1 MNIRLHLYKYIQKL
15 INKFRKQK
23 MQQNI
28 YNELQTVFKL
38 YDSFVIAIKGNWGT
52 GKTFFW
58 NKFKEENLKEKPY
71 AYVSLFGKDSISD
84 IKKDVIIQI
93 SVKDKHLSTVS
104 EKIKDIKT
112 TLGFKED
119 DSNFGLSGS
128 LLSAA
133 MSLFQK
139 KEFKDVV
146 ICIDDFERKSSKLD
160 IKDILGYLSQLKEQF
175 GCQIVLILNEDKIS
189 NDDGTYKDY
198 KEKIVDFEYTY
209 NPSVEEAYKIIEIEL
224 LDFKIEFKEYC
235 SKVNLN
241 NIRIMKKIVRVLNR
255 VNENIDFKQ
264 FTPLTKKTF
273 LDKLF
278 SILVINYKYSSN
290 IRELSKYALSRR
302 FDNEQNKEQI
312 DTKKEEILS
321 YVVYE
326 NILYHTDNIDTLI
339 LEFCNKSIL
348 NYQELNNQLL
358 ILNSKNEEINI
369 ENKFHE
375 LQHEMLYDLKI
386 DKDAY
391 VEKVFSFLEKNHSI
405 IFRKTAFSNFM
416 FYLNEL
422 KAIDSVNIQKYDQ
435 LLKDCAEKFIE
446 EILSIDD
453 NSYLEINDIYGK
465 HIFDSFR
472 DEKIPNIDSF
482 IDDKLKDRKQ
492 NYGFDKLLLALSN
505 IKKNRGYGDFE
516 EEILNSISVP
526 IYVEALQQTEI
537 LEKLYYLLRT
547 YKNSTN
553 IKDGINN
560 IKEAIKII
568 EDKGD
573 DVIKYQISRLKFITG
588 IKIEESE
595 ENK

>member
-1 MNIRLHLYKYIQKL
+1 ME
-15 INKFRKQK
+15 
-23 MQQNI
+23 QNI
-28 YNELQTVFKL
+28 YTELQTVFKL
-38 YDSFVIAIKGNWGT
+38 YDSFVIAIKGNWGV

-112 TLGFKED
+112 TFGFKED

-128 LLSAA
+128 VISAA

-189 NDDGTYKDY
+189 NDDGTYRDY

-209 NPSVEEAYKIIEIEL
+209 NPSVEEAYKIIENEL
-224 LDFKIEFKEYC
+224 LNFKIEFKEYC
-235 SKVNLN
+235 TKVNLN
-241 NIRIMKKIVRVLNR
+241 NIRIMKKIVRLLNR
-255 VNENIDFKQ
+255 LDENIDFKQ
-264 FTPLTKKTF
+264 FTQLTNKTF

-278 SILVINYKYSSN
+278 SILAINYKYSSN
-290 IRELSKYALSRR
+290 IRELSRYAQSRR
-302 FDNEQNKEQI
+302 FDDEQSKEQI

-391 VEKVFSFLEKNHSI
+391 VEKVFSFLEKNYSI

-435 LLKDCAEKFIE
+435 LLKDCAEKFIV
-446 EILSIDD
+446 EILSIED

-492 NYGFDKLLLALSN
+492 HYGFDKLLLALSN
-505 IKKNRGYGDFE
+505 IKKNRDYGDFE
-516 EEILNSISVP
+516 EEILNSISIP
-526 IYVEALQQTEI
+526 MYVEALQQVEI
-537 LEKLYYLLRT
+537 LEKMYYLLRT
-547 YKNSTN
+547 YKDSVN

-573 DVIKYQISRLKFITG
+573 ETTKYQINRLKFITG
-588 IKIEESE
+588 IKNNES
-595 ENK
+595 

>member
-1 MNIRLHLYKYIQKL
+1 ME
-15 INKFRKQK
+15 
-23 MQQNI
+23 QNI
-28 YNELQTVFKL
+28 YTELQTVFKL
-38 YDSFVIAIKGNWGT
+38 YDSFVIAIKGNWGV

-112 TLGFKED
+112 TFGFKED

-128 LLSAA
+128 VINAA

-209 NPSVEEAYKIIEIEL
+209 NPSVEEAYKIIENEL
-224 LDFKIEFKEYC
+224 LNFKIEFKEYC
-235 SKVNLN
+235 NKVNLN

-255 VNENIDFKQ
+255 LNENIDFEQ
-264 FTPLTKKTF
+264 FTQLTKKTF

-492 NYGFDKLLLALSN
+492 HYGFDKLLLALSN
-505 IKKNRGYGDFE
+505 IKKNRGYSDFE

-526 IYVEALQQTEI
+526 MYVEALQQVEI
-537 LEKLYYLLRT
+537 LEKMYYLLRT
-547 YKNSTN
+547 YKDSVN

-573 DVIKYQISRLKFITG
+573 ETTKYQINRLKFITG
-588 IKIEESE
+588 IKNNES
-595 ENK
+595 

>member
-1 MNIRLHLYKYIQKL
+1 
-15 INKFRKQK
+15 

-255 VNENIDFKQ
+255 VSENIDFKQ

-302 FDNEQNKEQI
+302 FDDEQNKEQI

-435 LLKDCAEKFIE
+435 LLKDCVEKFIE

-505 IKKNRGYGDFE
+505 IKKNRGYGNFE

-526 IYVEALQQTEI
+526 MYVEALQQTEI

>member
-1 MNIRLHLYKYIQKL
+1 
-15 INKFRKQK
+15 

-255 VNENIDFKQ
+255 VSENIDFKQ

-302 FDNEQNKEQI
+302 FDDEQNKEQI

-505 IKKNRGYGDFE
+505 IKKNRGYGNFE

-526 IYVEALQQTEI
+526 MYVEALQQTEI

-560 IKEAIKII
+560 IKEAIKNI

>member
-1 MNIRLHLYKYIQKL
+1 ME
-15 INKFRKQK
+15 
-23 MQQNI
+23 QNI
-28 YNELQTVFKL
+28 YTELQTVFKL
-38 YDSFVIAIKGNWGT
+38 YDSFVIAIKGNWGV

-112 TLGFKED
+112 TFGFKED

-128 LLSAA
+128 VISAA

-189 NDDGTYKDY
+189 NDDGTYRDY

-209 NPSVEEAYKIIEIEL
+209 NPSVEEAYKIIENEL
-224 LDFKIEFKEYC
+224 LNFKIEFKEYC
-235 SKVNLN
+235 NKVNLN

-255 VNENIDFKQ
+255 LNENIDFMQ
-264 FTPLTKKTF
+264 FTPLTNKTF

-278 SILVINYKYSSN
+278 SILAINYKYSLN
-290 IRELSKYALSRR
+290 IRELSKYAQSRR
-302 FDNEQNKEQI
+302 FDDEQSKEQI
-312 DTKKEEILS
+312 DIKKEEILS

-391 VEKVFSFLEKNHSI
+391 VEKVFSFLEKNYSI

-435 LLKDCAEKFIE
+435 LLKDCAEKFIV

-492 NYGFDKLLLALSN
+492 HYGFDKLSLALSN
-505 IKKNRGYGDFE
+505 IKKNRGYSDFE

-526 IYVEALQQTEI
+526 MYVEALQQVEI
-537 LEKLYYLLRT
+537 LEKMYYLLRT
-547 YKNSTN
+547 YKDSVN

-573 DVIKYQISRLKFITG
+573 ETTKYQINRLKFITG
-588 IKIEESE
+588 IKNNES
-595 ENK
+595 

>member
-1 MNIRLHLYKYIQKL
+1 
-15 INKFRKQK
+15 

-312 DTKKEEILS
+312 DIKKEEILS

-391 VEKVFSFLEKNHSI
+391 VEKVFSFLEKNYSI

>member
-1 MNIRLHLYKYIQKL
+1 ME
-15 INKFRKQK
+15 
-23 MQQNI
+23 QNI
-28 YNELQTVFKL
+28 YTELQTVFKL
-38 YDSFVIAIKGNWGT
+38 YDSFLIAIKGNWGT

-58 NKFKEENLKEKPY
+58 NKFQEENLKAKPY
-71 AYVSLFGKDSISD
+71 AYVSLFGKDSIAD

-104 EKIKDIKT
+104 EKIKEIKT
-112 TLGFKED
+112 TLGFKDD

-128 LLSAA
+128 LLSAT

-189 NDDGTYKDY
+189 NDDGTYRDY

-209 NPSVEEAYKIIEIEL
+209 NPSVEEAYKIIRDEL
-224 LDFKIEFKEYC
+224 LNFKIEFKEYC
-235 SKVNLN
+235 TKVNLN

-255 VNENIDFKQ
+255 LDENIDFKQ
-264 FTPLTKKTF
+264 FTPLTNKTF

-278 SILVINYKYSSN
+278 SILAINYKYSSN
-290 IRELSKYALSRR
+290 IRELSKYAQSRR
-302 FDNEQNKEQI
+302 FDDEQNKEQI

-321 YVVYE
+321 YVVCE
-326 NILYHTDNIDTLI
+326 NILYHTDDIDTLI
-339 LEFCNKSIL
+339 LEFCNKSIF

-358 ILNSKNEEINI
+358 VLNSKKEEINI
-369 ENKFHE
+369 ENEFHE
-375 LQHEMLYDLKI
+375 LQDEMLYNFKI

-391 VEKVFSFLEKNHSI
+391 VEKVFSFLEKNYSI

-422 KAIDSVNIQKYDQ
+422 KAIDSVNIPKYDQ
-435 LLKDCAEKFIE
+435 LLKDCAEKFIV

-465 HIFDSFR
+465 HIFDSFK

-482 IDDKLKDRKQ
+482 IDDKLKNRKQ

-516 EEILNSISVP
+516 EEILNSISIP
-526 IYVEALQQTEI
+526 MYVEALHQTEI

-547 YKNSTN
+547 YKDSAN
-553 IKDGINN
+553 IRDGINN

-573 DVIKYQISRLKFITG
+573 ETTKYQIGRLKFITG
-588 IKIEESE
+588 IKTDEAKNYE
-595 ENK
+595 

>member
-1 MNIRLHLYKYIQKL
+1 
-15 INKFRKQK
+15 

>member
-1 MNIRLHLYKYIQKL
+1 
-15 INKFRKQK
+15 

-28 YNELQTVFKL
+28 YTELQTVFKL
-38 YDSFVIAIKGNWGT
+38 YDSFVIAIKGNWGV

-112 TLGFKED
+112 TFGFKKD
-119 DSNFGLSGS
+119 NSNFGLSGS
-128 LLSAA
+128 VISAA

-175 GCQIVLILNEDKIS
+175 DCQIVLILNEDKIS
-189 NDDGTYKDY
+189 NDDGTYRDY

-209 NPSVEEAYKIIEIEL
+209 NPSVDEAYKIIENEL
-224 LDFKIEFKEYC
+224 LNFKIEFKEYC

-255 VNENIDFKQ
+255 LDENIDFKQ
-264 FTPLTKKTF
+264 FTQLTNKTF

-290 IRELSKYALSRR
+290 IRELSKYAQSRR
-302 FDNEQNKEQI
+302 FDDEQSKEQI
-312 DTKKEEILS
+312 DIKKEEILS

-391 VEKVFSFLEKNHSI
+391 VEKVFSFLEKNYSI

>member
-1 MNIRLHLYKYIQKL
+1 
-15 INKFRKQK
+15 

-255 VNENIDFKQ
+255 VSENIDFKQ

-302 FDNEQNKEQI
+302 FDDEQNKEQI

-435 LLKDCAEKFIE
+435 LLKDCVEKFIE

-560 IKEAIKII
+560 IKEAIKNI

>member
-1 MNIRLHLYKYIQKL
+1 ME
-15 INKFRKQK
+15 
-23 MQQNI
+23 QNI
-28 YNELQTVFKL
+28 YTELQTVFKL
-38 YDSFVIAIKGNWGT
+38 YDSFVIAIKGNWGV

-71 AYVSLFGKDSISD
+71 AYVSLFGKDIISD

-112 TLGFKED
+112 TFGFKED

-128 LLSAA
+128 VINAA

-209 NPSVEEAYKIIEIEL
+209 NPSVEEAYKIIENEL
-224 LDFKIEFKEYC
+224 LNFKIEFKEYC
-235 SKVNLN
+235 NKVNLN

-255 VNENIDFKQ
+255 LNENIDFEQ
-264 FTPLTKKTF
+264 FTQLTNKTI

-278 SILVINYKYSSN
+278 SILAINYKYSSN
-290 IRELSKYALSRR
+290 IRELSKYAQSRR
-302 FDNEQNKEQI
+302 FDDEQSKEQI
-312 DTKKEEILS
+312 DIKKEEILS

-391 VEKVFSFLEKNHSI
+391 VEKVFSFLEKNYSI

-435 LLKDCAEKFIE
+435 LLKDCAEKFIV

-492 NYGFDKLLLALSN
+492 HYGFDKLLLALSN
-505 IKKNRGYGDFE
+505 IKKNRGYSDFE

-526 IYVEALQQTEI
+526 MYVEALQQVEI
-537 LEKLYYLLRT
+537 LEKMYYLLRT
-547 YKNSTN
+547 YKDSVN

-573 DVIKYQISRLKFITG
+573 ETTKYQINRLKFITG
-588 IKIEESE
+588 IKNNES
-595 ENK
+595 

>member
-1 MNIRLHLYKYIQKL
+1 
-15 INKFRKQK
+15 

-112 TLGFKED
+112 TFGFKKD
-119 DSNFGLSGS
+119 DTNFGLSGS
-128 LLSAA
+128 VISAA

-255 VNENIDFKQ
+255 LDENIDFKQ
-264 FTPLTKKTF
+264 FTPLTNKTF

-278 SILVINYKYSSN
+278 SILAINYKYSSN
-290 IRELSKYALSRR
+290 IRELSKYAQSRR
-302 FDNEQNKEQI
+302 FDDEQSKEQI
-312 DTKKEEILS
+312 DIKKEEILS

-391 VEKVFSFLEKNHSI
+391 VEKVFSFLEKNYSI

>member
-1 MNIRLHLYKYIQKL
+1 
-15 INKFRKQK
+15 

-28 YNELQTVFKL
+28 YTELQTVFEL

-93 SVKDKHLSTVS
+93 SIKDKHLSSVS

-112 TLGFKED
+112 TFGFD

-128 LLSAA
+128 VLSAA

-189 NDDGTYKDY
+189 NDDGTYRDY

-209 NPSVEEAYKIIEIEL
+209 NPSVEEAYKIIENEL
-224 LDFKIEFKEYC
+224 LNFKIEFKDYC
-235 SKVNLN
+235 TKVNLN

-255 VNENIDFKQ
+255 LNENIDFKQ
-264 FTPLTKKTF
+264 FTPLTNKIF

-278 SILVINYKYSSN
+278 SILAIHYKYSSN
-290 IRELSKYALSRR
+290 MKELSKYVKSRR
-302 FDNEQNKEQI
+302 FEDEQNKEQI

-326 NILYHTDNIDTLI
+326 NILYHIDNIDTLI
-339 LEFCNKSIL
+339 LEFCNKSIFK
-348 NYQELNNQLL
+348 YGELISELQLL
-358 ILNSKNEEINI
+358 DSKNEEIKI
-369 ENKFHE
+369 ENEFHNF
-375 LQHEMLYDLKI
+375 QNEMLYNLQI
-386 DKDAY
+386 DKDKY
-391 VEKVFSFLEKNHSI
+391 INKLYEFLEKNYSI
-405 IFRKTAFSNFM
+405 IFRKTAFRNFM
-416 FYLNEL
+416 FYINEL
-422 KAIDSVNIQKYDQ
+422 KTIDSANTPKYDE
-435 LLKDCAEKFIE
+435 LLKDCVEKFIE
-446 EILSIDD
+446 EIFLIND
-453 NSYLEINDIYGK
+453 NSYLEIDDIYGK

-472 DEKIPNIDSF
+472 DENIPNIDSF
-482 IDDKLKDRKQ
+482 IEDKLKDRKQ
-492 NYGFDKLLLALSN
+492 NYGFEKLLLALNN
-505 IKKNRGYGDFE
+505 IKRNRGYGDFE

-526 IYVEALQQTEI
+526 MYVEALKQAEI

-547 YKNSTN
+547 YEDSIN

-568 EDKGD
+568 ENNGN
-573 DVIKYQISRLKFITG
+573 DVTRYQINRLKYITS
-588 IKIEESE
+588 IKID
-595 ENK
+595 

>member
-1 MNIRLHLYKYIQKL
+1 ME
-15 INKFRKQK
+15 
-23 MQQNI
+23 QNI
-28 YNELQTVFKL
+28 YTELQTVFKL
-38 YDSFVIAIKGNWGT
+38 YDSFVIAIKGNWGV

-290 IRELSKYALSRR
+290 IRELSKYAQSRR
-302 FDNEQNKEQI
+302 FDDEQSKEQI

-568 EDKGD
+568 ADKGD

>member
-1 MNIRLHLYKYIQKL
+1 ME
-15 INKFRKQK
+15 
-23 MQQNI
+23 QNI
-28 YNELQTVFKL
+28 YTELQTVFKL
-38 YDSFVIAIKGNWGT
+38 YDSFVIAIKGNWGV

-112 TLGFKED
+112 TFGFKED

-128 LLSAA
+128 VISAA

-189 NDDGTYKDY
+189 NDDGTYRDY

-209 NPSVEEAYKIIEIEL
+209 NPSVEEAYKIIENEL
-224 LDFKIEFKEYC
+224 LNFKIEFKEYC
-235 SKVNLN
+235 NKVNLN

-255 VNENIDFKQ
+255 LNENIDFEQ
-264 FTPLTKKTF
+264 FTQLTNKTF

-278 SILVINYKYSSN
+278 SILAINYKYSLN
-290 IRELSKYALSRR
+290 IRELSKYAQSRR
-302 FDNEQNKEQI
+302 FDDEQSKEQI
-312 DTKKEEILS
+312 DIKKEEILS

-391 VEKVFSFLEKNHSI
+391 VEKVFSFLEKNYSI

-435 LLKDCAEKFIE
+435 LLKDCAEKFIV

-492 NYGFDKLLLALSN
+492 HYGFDKLSLALSN
-505 IKKNRGYGDFE
+505 IKKNRGYSDFE

-526 IYVEALQQTEI
+526 MYVEALQQVEI
-537 LEKLYYLLRT
+537 LEKMYYLLRT
-547 YKNSTN
+547 YKDSVN

-573 DVIKYQISRLKFITG
+573 ETTKYQINRLKFITG
-588 IKIEESE
+588 IKNNES
-595 ENK
+595 

>member
-1 MNIRLHLYKYIQKL
+1 ME
-15 INKFRKQK
+15 
-23 MQQNI
+23 QNI
-28 YNELQTVFKL
+28 YTELQTVFKL
-38 YDSFVIAIKGNWGT
+38 YDSFVIAIKGNWGV

-112 TLGFKED
+112 TFGFKED

-128 LLSAA
+128 VISAA

-189 NDDGTYKDY
+189 NDDGTYRDY

-209 NPSVEEAYKIIEIEL
+209 NPSVEEAYKIIENEL
-224 LDFKIEFKEYC
+224 LNFKIEFKEYC
-235 SKVNLN
+235 NKVNLN

-255 VNENIDFKQ
+255 LNENIDFEQ
-264 FTPLTKKTF
+264 FTQLTNKTF

-278 SILVINYKYSSN
+278 SILAINYKYSSN
-290 IRELSKYALSRR
+290 IRELSKYAQSRR
-302 FDNEQNKEQI
+302 FDDEQSKEQI
-312 DTKKEEILS
+312 DIKKEEILS

-391 VEKVFSFLEKNHSI
+391 VEKVFSFLEKNYSI

-435 LLKDCAEKFIE
+435 LLKDCAEKFIV

-492 NYGFDKLLLALSN
+492 HYGFDKLLLALSN
-505 IKKNRGYGDFE
+505 IKKNRGYSDFE

-526 IYVEALQQTEI
+526 MYVEALQQVEI
-537 LEKLYYLLRT
+537 LEKMYYLLRT
-547 YKNSTN
+547 YKDSVN

-573 DVIKYQISRLKFITG
+573 ETTKYQINRLKFITG
-588 IKIEESE
+588 IKNNES
-595 ENK
+595 

>member
-1 MNIRLHLYKYIQKL
+1 ME
-15 INKFRKQK
+15 
-23 MQQNI
+23 QNI
-28 YNELQTVFKL
+28 YTELQTVFKL
-38 YDSFVIAIKGNWGT
+38 YDSFVIAIKGNWGV

-112 TLGFKED
+112 TFGFKED

-128 LLSAA
+128 VISAA

-189 NDDGTYKDY
+189 NDDGTYRDY

-209 NPSVEEAYKIIEIEL
+209 NPSVEEAYKIIENEL
-224 LDFKIEFKEYC
+224 LNFKIEFKEYC
-235 SKVNLN
+235 NKVNLN

-255 VNENIDFKQ
+255 LNENIDFEQ
-264 FTPLTKKTF
+264 FTQLTNKTI

-278 SILVINYKYSSN
+278 SILAINYKYSSN
-290 IRELSKYALSRR
+290 IRELSKYAQSRR
-302 FDNEQNKEQI
+302 FDDEQSKEQI
-312 DTKKEEILS
+312 DIKKEEILS

-391 VEKVFSFLEKNHSI
+391 VEKVFSFLEKNYSI

-422 KAIDSVNIQKYDQ
+422 KAIDSVNIQKYNQ
-435 LLKDCAEKFIE
+435 LLKDCAEKFIV
-446 EILSIDD
+446 EILSLDD
-453 NSYLEINDIYGK
+453 NTYLEINDIHGK

-482 IDDKLKDRKQ
+482 IDDKLKDRKE

-526 IYVEALQQTEI
+526 MYVEALQQVEI
-537 LEKLYYLLRT
+537 LEKMYYLLRT
-547 YKNSTN
+547 YKDSVN

-560 IKEAIKII
+560 IEEAIKII

-573 DVIKYQISRLKFITG
+573 ETTKYQINRLKFITG
-588 IKIEESE
+588 IKNNES
-595 ENK
+595 

>member
-1 MNIRLHLYKYIQKL
+1 
-15 INKFRKQK
+15 

-112 TLGFKED
+112 TFGFKKD
-119 DSNFGLSGS
+119 DTNFGLSGS
-128 LLSAA
+128 VISAA

-175 GCQIVLILNEDKIS
+175 DCQIVLILNEDKIS
-189 NDDGTYKDY
+189 NDDGTYRDY

-209 NPSVEEAYKIIEIEL
+209 NPSVDEAYKIIENEL
-224 LDFKIEFKEYC
+224 LNFKIEFKEYC

-241 NIRIMKKIVRVLNR
+241 NIRIMKKIVRVLKR
-255 VNENIDFKQ
+255 LDENIDFKQ
-264 FTPLTKKTF
+264 FTQLTNKTF

-278 SILVINYKYSSN
+278 SILAINYKYSSN
-290 IRELSKYALSRR
+290 IRELSKYAQSRR
-302 FDNEQNKEQI
+302 FDDEQSKEQI
-312 DTKKEEILS
+312 DIKKEEILS

-391 VEKVFSFLEKNHSI
+391 VEKVFSFLEKNYSI

-492 NYGFDKLLLALSN
+492 NYGFDKLLLGLSN

>member
-1 MNIRLHLYKYIQKL
+1 
-15 INKFRKQK
+15 
-23 MQQNI
+23 
-28 YNELQTVFKL
+28 
-38 YDSFVIAIKGNWGT
+38 
-52 GKTFFW
+52 
-58 NKFKEENLKEKPY
+58 
-71 AYVSLFGKDSISD
+71 
-84 IKKDVIIQI
+84 
-93 SVKDKHLSTVS
+93 
-104 EKIKDIKT
+104 
-112 TLGFKED
+112 
-119 DSNFGLSGS
+119 
-128 LLSAA
+128 

>member
-1 MNIRLHLYKYIQKL
+1 
-15 INKFRKQK
+15 

-255 VNENIDFKQ
+255 VSENIDFKQ

-302 FDNEQNKEQI
+302 FDDEQNKEQI

-435 LLKDCAEKFIE
+435 LLKDCVEKFIE

-505 IKKNRGYGDFE
+505 IKKNRGYGNFE

-526 IYVEALQQTEI
+526 MYVEALQQTEI

-560 IKEAIKII
+560 IKEAIKNI

>member
-1 MNIRLHLYKYIQKL
+1 
-15 INKFRKQK
+15 

-28 YNELQTVFKL
+28 YTELQTVFKL
-38 YDSFVIAIKGNWGT
+38 YDSFVIAIKGNWGV

-112 TLGFKED
+112 TFGFKKD

-128 LLSAA
+128 VISAA

-175 GCQIVLILNEDKIS
+175 DCQIVLILNEDKIS
-189 NDDGTYKDY
+189 NDDGTYRDY

-209 NPSVEEAYKIIEIEL
+209 NPSVDEAYKIIENEL
-224 LDFKIEFKEYC
+224 LNFKIEFKEYC

-255 VNENIDFKQ
+255 LDENIDFKQ
-264 FTPLTKKTF
+264 FTQLTNKTF

-290 IRELSKYALSRR
+290 IRELSKYAQSRR
-302 FDNEQNKEQI
+302 FDDEQSKEQI
-312 DTKKEEILS
+312 DIKKEEILS

-391 VEKVFSFLEKNHSI
+391 VEKVFSFLEKNYSI

>member
-1 MNIRLHLYKYIQKL
+1 ME
-15 INKFRKQK
+15 
-23 MQQNI
+23 QNI
-28 YNELQTVFKL
+28 YTELQTVFKL
-38 YDSFVIAIKGNWGT
+38 YDSFVIAIKGNWGV

-112 TLGFKED
+112 TFGFKKD

-128 LLSAA
+128 VISAA

-175 GCQIVLILNEDKIS
+175 DCQIVLILNEDKIS
-189 NDDGTYKDY
+189 NDDGTYRDY

-209 NPSVEEAYKIIEIEL
+209 NPSVDEAYKIIENEL
-224 LDFKIEFKEYC
+224 LNFKIEFKEYC

-255 VNENIDFKQ
+255 LDENIDFKQ
-264 FTPLTKKTF
+264 FTQLTNKTF

-278 SILVINYKYSSN
+278 SIFAINYKYSSN
-290 IRELSKYALSRR
+290 IRELSKYAQSRR
-302 FDNEQNKEQI
+302 FDDEQSKEQI
-312 DTKKEEILS
+312 DINKEEILS

-391 VEKVFSFLEKNHSI
+391 VEKVFSFLEKNYSI

-553 IKDGINN
+553 IKYGINN

>member
-1 MNIRLHLYKYIQKL
+1 
-15 INKFRKQK
+15 
-23 MQQNI
+23 
-28 YNELQTVFKL
+28 
-38 YDSFVIAIKGNWGT
+38 
-52 GKTFFW
+52 
-58 NKFKEENLKEKPY
+58 
-71 AYVSLFGKDSISD
+71 
-84 IKKDVIIQI
+84 
-93 SVKDKHLSTVS
+93 
-104 EKIKDIKT
+104 
-112 TLGFKED
+112 
-119 DSNFGLSGS
+119 
-128 LLSAA
+128 

-189 NDDGTYKDY
+189 NDDGTYRDY

-209 NPSVEEAYKIIEIEL
+209 NPSVEEAYKIIENEL
-224 LDFKIEFKEYC
+224 LNFKIEFKEYC
-235 SKVNLN
+235 NKVNLN

-255 VNENIDFKQ
+255 LNENIDFEQ
-264 FTPLTKKTF
+264 FTQLTNKTI

-278 SILVINYKYSSN
+278 SILAINYKYSSN
-290 IRELSKYALSRR
+290 IRELSKYAQSRR
-302 FDNEQNKEQI
+302 FDDEQSKEQI
-312 DTKKEEILS
+312 DIKKEEILS

-391 VEKVFSFLEKNHSI
+391 VEKVFSFLEKNYSI

-422 KAIDSVNIQKYDQ
+422 KAIDSVNIQKYNQ
-435 LLKDCAEKFIE
+435 LLKDCAEKFIV
-446 EILSIDD
+446 EILSLDD
-453 NSYLEINDIYGK
+453 NTYLEINDIHGK

-482 IDDKLKDRKQ
+482 IDDKLKDRKE

-526 IYVEALQQTEI
+526 MYVEALQQVEI
-537 LEKLYYLLRT
+537 LEKMYYLLRT
-547 YKNSTN
+547 YKDSVN

-560 IKEAIKII
+560 IEEAIKII

-573 DVIKYQISRLKFITG
+573 ETTKYQINRLKFITG
-588 IKIEESE
+588 IKNNES
-595 ENK
+595 

>member
-1 MNIRLHLYKYIQKL
+1 ME
-15 INKFRKQK
+15 
-23 MQQNI
+23 QNI
-28 YNELQTVFKL
+28 YTELQTVFKL
-38 YDSFVIAIKGNWGT
+38 YDSFVIAIKGNWGV

-112 TLGFKED
+112 TFGFKED

-128 LLSAA
+128 VINAA

-209 NPSVEEAYKIIEIEL
+209 NPSVEEAYKIIENEL
-224 LDFKIEFKEYC
+224 LNFKIEFKEYC
-235 SKVNLN
+235 NKVNLN

-255 VNENIDFKQ
+255 LNENIDFEQ
-264 FTPLTKKTF
+264 FTQLTNKTI

-278 SILVINYKYSSN
+278 SILAINYKYSSN
-290 IRELSKYALSRR
+290 IRELSKYAQSRR
-302 FDNEQNKEQI
+302 FDDEQSKEQI
-312 DTKKEEILS
+312 DIKKEEILS

-391 VEKVFSFLEKNHSI
+391 VEKVFSFLEKNYSI

-435 LLKDCAEKFIE
+435 LLKDCAEKFIV

-492 NYGFDKLLLALSN
+492 HYGFDKLLLALSN
-505 IKKNRGYGDFE
+505 IKKNRGYSDFK

-526 IYVEALQQTEI
+526 MYVEALQQVEI
-537 LEKLYYLLRT
+537 LEKMYYLLRI
-547 YKNSTN
+547 YKDSVN

-573 DVIKYQISRLKFITG
+573 ETTKYQINRLKFITG
-588 IKIEESE
+588 IKNNES
-595 ENK
+595 

>member
-1 MNIRLHLYKYIQKL
+1 
-15 INKFRKQK
+15 

-435 LLKDCAEKFIE
+435 LLKDCAEKFIV

-492 NYGFDKLLLALSN
+492 HYGFDKLLLALSN

>member
-1 MNIRLHLYKYIQKL
+1 ME
-15 INKFRKQK
+15 
-23 MQQNI
+23 QNI
-28 YNELQTVFKL
+28 YTELQTVFKL
-38 YDSFVIAIKGNWGT
+38 YDSFVIAIKGNWGV

-112 TLGFKED
+112 TFGFKKD

-128 LLSAA
+128 VISAA

-175 GCQIVLILNEDKIS
+175 DCQIVLILNEDKIS
-189 NDDGTYKDY
+189 NDDGTYRDY

-209 NPSVEEAYKIIEIEL
+209 NPSVDEAYKIIENEL
-224 LDFKIEFKEYC
+224 LNFKIEFKEYC

-255 VNENIDFKQ
+255 LDENIDFKQ
-264 FTPLTKKTF
+264 FTQLTNKTF

-290 IRELSKYALSRR
+290 IRELSKYAQSRR
-302 FDNEQNKEQI
+302 FDDEQSKEQI
-312 DTKKEEILS
+312 DIKKEEILS

-391 VEKVFSFLEKNHSI
+391 VEKVFSFLEKNYSI

>member
-1 MNIRLHLYKYIQKL
+1 
-15 INKFRKQK
+15 
-23 MQQNI
+23 
-28 YNELQTVFKL
+28 
-38 YDSFVIAIKGNWGT
+38 
-52 GKTFFW
+52 
-58 NKFKEENLKEKPY
+58 
-71 AYVSLFGKDSISD
+71 
-84 IKKDVIIQI
+84 
-93 SVKDKHLSTVS
+93 
-104 EKIKDIKT
+104 
-112 TLGFKED
+112 
-119 DSNFGLSGS
+119 
-128 LLSAA
+128 
-133 MSLFQK
+133 
-139 KEFKDVV
+139 
-146 ICIDDFERKSSKLD
+146 
-160 IKDILGYLSQLKEQF
+160 
-175 GCQIVLILNEDKIS
+175 
-189 NDDGTYKDY
+189 
-198 KEKIVDFEYTY
+198 
-209 NPSVEEAYKIIEIEL
+209 
-224 LDFKIEFKEYC
+224 
-235 SKVNLN
+235 
-241 NIRIMKKIVRVLNR
+241 
-255 VNENIDFKQ
+255 
-264 FTPLTKKTF
+264 
-273 LDKLF
+273 
-278 SILVINYKYSSN
+278 
-290 IRELSKYALSRR
+290 
-302 FDNEQNKEQI
+302 
-312 DTKKEEILS
+312 
-321 YVVYE
+321 
-326 NILYHTDNIDTLI
+326 
-339 LEFCNKSIL
+339 
-348 NYQELNNQLL
+348 
-358 ILNSKNEEINI
+358 
-369 ENKFHE
+369 
-375 LQHEMLYDLKI
+375 
-386 DKDAY
+386 
-391 VEKVFSFLEKNHSI
+391 
-405 IFRKTAFSNFM
+405 M

-505 IKKNRGYGDFE
+505 IKKNRGYGDFK